1 MTLVYASKL
10 QLMTLVYASK
20 HTQRQYRSELRLY
33 INKIMKDFLK
43 GNSKYKTIG
52 KLIIISA
59 ATPNPI
65 ISILYMPIIGLMF
78 RNDGE
83 FWGLVGI
90 AISIGQRCVYV
101 H

>member
-1 MTLVYASKL
+1 MIENCHNVTCDF
-10 QLMTLVYASK
+10 
-20 HTQRQYRSELRLY
+20 RLYFLNAYISDAFY

-78 RNDGE
+78 RKDGE
-83 FWGLVGI
+83 FGAWWVLQYQSDNDV
-90 AISIGQRCVYV
+90 STCTSNQVF
-101 H
+101 